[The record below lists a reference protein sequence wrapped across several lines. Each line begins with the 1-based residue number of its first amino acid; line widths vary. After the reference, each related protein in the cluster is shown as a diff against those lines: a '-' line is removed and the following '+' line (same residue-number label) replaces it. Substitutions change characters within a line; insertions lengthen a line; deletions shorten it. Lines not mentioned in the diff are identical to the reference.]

1 LRGTI
6 KAVPAPRH
14 GVRWIAVLEAIKGV
28 LAMMTGLW
36 LLSLFQYTPR
46 TLAKQLVERLHLNP
60 SSHYPDL
67 FVANI
72 GSLSDRSIT
81 LLGLAALLYA
91 GLRFIEAMGLW
102 QNRAWAKWFAAI
114 TGGVYIPFELYE
126 LTQGYSVFVVGA
138 LAINVAVVV
147 YLARTLK
154 QERT

>member
-1 LRGTI
+1 
-6 KAVPAPRH
+6 
-14 GVRWIAVLEAIKGV
+14 
-28 LAMMTGLW
+28 
-36 LLSLFQYTPR
+36 
-46 TLAKQLVERLHLNP
+46 
-60 SSHYPDL
+60 
-67 FVANI
+67 
-72 GSLSDRSIT
+72 
-81 LLGLAALLYA
+81 
-91 GLRFIEAMGLW
+91 LRFIEAMGLW

>member
-1 LRGTI
+1 
-6 KAVPAPRH
+6 
-14 GVRWIAVLEAIKGV
+14 VRWIAGLEAIKGV

-91 GLRFIEAMGLW
+91 GLRFIEGMGLW
-102 QNRAWAKWFAAI
+102 QNRAWA
-114 TGGVYIPFELYE
+114 
-126 LTQGYSVFVVGA
+126 
-138 LAINVAVVV
+138 
-147 YLARTLK
+147 R
-154 QERT
+154 